1 MQDLKKHEAFEMEVL
16 EILSKNSLLTPL
28 IFGGGTC
35 LRLCYGL
42 DRYSVDLDFWVRK
55 DVPATYFPKI
65 RKVLSR
71 HYEITDHHE
80 KHFSYLTEIKKE
92 GYNRRLKLEIRKEL
106 DPPKETELV
115 IAFSSQSDKQVRL
128 IAFALKQMFLNKVVA
143 LLSRKEIRDAYDLE
157 FMLKKDK
164 SLIKE
169 LPKEDRVELK
179 NIVSAFSKKDF
190 LVKLGSLLESSER
203 KYYNENGFEI
213 LKRFL

>member
-16 EILSKNSLLTPL
+16 ELLSKNGLLTPL

-42 DRYSVDLDFWVRK
+42 DRYSVDLDFWIKKGVTS
-55 DVPATYFPKI
+55 DYFSKI
-65 RKVLSR
+65 KKILSQ

-92 GYNRRLKLEIRKEL
+92 GYSRRLKLEIRKEVGET
-106 DPPKETELV
+106 KETELS
-115 IAFSSQSDKQVRL
+115 IAFSTESDKQVRL
-128 IAFALKQMFLNKVVA
+128 VTFTLKQMFLNKVAA

-164 SLIKE
+164 SLINE
-169 LPKEDRVELK
+169 LTEKDRAGLK
-179 NIVSAFSKKDF
+179 KVIAGFSKKDF
-190 LVKLGSLLESSER
+190 SVKLGSLLEMGER
-203 KYYNENGFEI
+203 RFYSQNGFTV
-213 LKRFL
+213 LKNLL